1 MEREKLFKK
10 LSTSKKELLKQ
21 ISELEER
28 QSQWEEKR
36 QKYRTLIL
44 NYSEEKKTLTAQV
57 NAYSKQCDELKI
69 QLTNTKGQYESQV
82 QLIIIIDLFM
92 MLYFYVVT

>member
-1 MEREKLFKK
+1 MEREKLSKK

-21 ISELEER
+21 NSELEER
-28 QSQWEEKR
+28 QAQWGVKR

-44 NYSEEKKTLTAQV
+44 NYEEEKKTLIAQV

-69 QLTNTKGQYESQV
+69 LLTNTKEQYESQV
-82 QLIIIIDLFM
+82 QLIIIDLFM
-92 MLYFYVVT
+92 ML

>member
-1 MEREKLFKK
+1 MEREKLSKK

-28 QSQWEEKR
+28 QTRWGEKR
-36 QKYRTLIL
+36 QKYRTQFL
-44 NYSEEKKTLTAQV
+44 NYVEEKKTLIAQV

-69 QLTNTKGQYESQV
+69 LLTNTKEQYESQV
-82 QLIIIIDLFM
+82 QLIIIDLFM
-92 MLYFYVVT
+92 ML